1 MEDIFE
7 GYKLIVDTKVDWG
20 DMDAFQHVNNC
31 VYFKYFENARVVYG
45 ERTRIVNRMYTEKLG
60 PILSWI
66 DCKFIRPL
74 TYPDTARVGIR
85 AASVEGPELKMDYRL
100 VSERQGIVA
109 AAGSSLGVFYDYGN
123 RKKLDIPQ
131 DVIEA
136 MEELEGRALPRSHS

>member
-7 GYKLIVDTKVDWG
+7 GFKLIVDTKVDWG

-66 DCKFIRPL
+66 D
-74 TYPDTARVGIR
+74 
-85 AASVEGPELKMDYRL
+85 
-100 VSERQGIVA
+100 
-109 AAGSSLGVFYDYGN
+109 
-123 RKKLDIPQ
+123 
-131 DVIEA
+131 
-136 MEELEGRALPRSHS
+136 

>member
-1 MEDIFE
+1 
-7 GYKLIVDTKVDWG
+7 
-20 DMDAFQHVNNC
+20 
-31 VYFKYFENARVVYG
+31 
-45 ERTRIVNRMYTEKLG
+45 
-60 PILSWI
+60 
-66 DCKFIRPL
+66 
-74 TYPDTARVGIR
+74 
-85 AASVEGPELKMDYRL
+85 MDYRL